1 MTPARR
7 ANIEA
12 VKSAKAKWKILIQN
26 KSKLEALQSETL
38 KALTK
43 HVPKMNAYVIVVNH

>member
-1 MTPARR
+1 MTPAKR

-12 VKSAKAKWKILIQN
+12 VKSAKAKWKILIQS
-26 KSKLEALQSETL
+26 KSRLQAVQAETL

-43 HVPKMNAYVIVVNH
+43 HVPKMNAYVVVVNH